1 MNSFYLLQ
9 NPEVFQGEKKIKYTN
24 SYFEGWYFKHTIQNK
39 SISFIPGIHIEEG
52 KKSAFIQVI
61 TNFSSY
67 YISYPFD
74 EFSFSHEPFFIRI
87 GNNFFSLNEIKIDLQ
102 DTNIKIQGELFYS
115 NHKKINK
122 SFLMPNI
129 MGPFSY
135 LPFME
140 CNHAILSM
148 KHEVNGLLMVNEQPY
163 HFKNGIGYIE
173 KDWGSSFP
181 TSYVWAQAND
191 FENPDCSFFL
201 SVATIPISCFSFT
214 GFICSLILEGKEYR
228 FSTYNGSKIAN
239 FRTSSQNFNIV
250 LKQKD
255 YRLHIYSD
263 TKNSFSLKAPRV
275 GSMNREI
282 FESIDA
288 NIMICLSKQDA
299 ILFEG
304 KSKNCGLEIVL

>member
-9 NPEVFQGEKKIKYTN
+9 NPEVFQGEMKTKYAK

-74 EFSFSHEPFFIRI
+74 KFSFSYEPFFIRI
-87 GNNFFSLNEIKIDLQ
+87 GNNFFSFDEMKIDLQ
-102 DTNIKIQGELFYS
+102 DTDIKIQGELFYS

-148 KHEVNGLLMVNEQPY
+148 KHEVNGLLTVNDQSYP
-163 HFKNGIGYIE
+163 FKNGIGYIE

-181 TSYVWAQAND
+181 TSYLWTQAND

-201 SVATIPISCFSFT
+201 SVATIPISLFSFT
-214 GFICSLILEGKEYR
+214 GFICSLILNGKEYR

-239 FRTSSQNFNIV
+239 FRTSSQNFNVV

-255 YRLHIYSD
+255 MRLHIYSD
-263 TKNSFSLKAPRV
+263 TKNSFSLKAPRA

-288 NIMICLSKQDA
+288 SITICLSKQNTV
-299 ILFEG
+299 LFEG
-304 KSKNCGLEIVL
+304 NSKNCGLEIVL

>member
-9 NPEVFQGEKKIKYTN
+9 NPEVFQGEKKTKYSN

-74 EFSFSHEPFFIRI
+74 AFSFSYEPFFIRI
-87 GNNFFSLNEIKIDLQ
+87 ANNFFSLDEIKIDLQ
-102 DTNIKIQGELFYS
+102 DTDIKIQGELFYR
-115 NHKKINK
+115 NHKTINK
-122 SFLMPNI
+122 NFLMPNI

-135 LPFME
+135 RPFME

-148 KHEVNGLLMVNEQPY
+148 KHEVNGLLMINEEPY
-163 HFKNGIGYIE
+163 PFKNGIGYIE

-181 TSYVWAQAND
+181 SSYIWTQAND

-201 SVATIPISCFSFT
+201 SVATIPISLFSFT
-214 GFICSLILEGKEYR
+214 GFICSLISDGKEHR
-228 FSTYNGSKIAN
+228 FSTYNGSRIAK

-255 YRLHIYSD
+255 MRLHIYSD
-263 TKNSFSLKAPRV
+263 TKNSFSLKAPRA

-288 NIMICLSKQDA
+288 SITICLSKQDA